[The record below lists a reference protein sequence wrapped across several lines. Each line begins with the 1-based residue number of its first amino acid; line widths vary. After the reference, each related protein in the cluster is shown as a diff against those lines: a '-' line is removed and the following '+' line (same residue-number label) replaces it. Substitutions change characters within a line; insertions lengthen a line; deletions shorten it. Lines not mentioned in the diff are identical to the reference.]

1 MSRTKRSP
9 PWPEQARSE
18 AAAPRTA
25 GKPRGRKAGR
35 KPGSGVVS
43 VRRNDL
49 IRQSIVE
56 ASAKVFA
63 TNGYVATTMEEIA
76 REAGFSPSSLY
87 GYFESKEAL
96 YLFLLELLSAKV
108 IDVFD
113 DPLLGTLA
121 FIDRVSWVLRRIF
134 LMVEQTPELFEILFM
149 GLRTGPKT
157 SSSIVEARRT
167 IEREMIRAFTRQ
179 LEIGQR
185 EGCVVQCDPEELAV
199 LLKGAFQS
207 WMARWRQGAMPDGL
221 QDSFPRFLTLIRPML
236 EPK

>member
-1 MSRTKRSP
+1 MT
-9 PWPEQARSE
+9 
-18 AAAPRTA
+18 
-25 GKPRGRKAGR
+25 
-35 KPGSGVVS
+35 

-108 IDVFD
+108 IGVFD
-113 DPLLGTLA
+113 DPFLGDLA

-134 LMVEQTPELFEILFM
+134 HMVEQAPELFEILFM

-157 SSSIVEARRT
+157 SGSIVEARSN
-167 IEREMIRAFTRQ
+167 IERAMIRAFTRQ

-207 WMARWRQGAMPDGL
+207 WMARWRQGAMPDSL
-221 QDSFPRFLTLIRPML
+221 QESFPRFLALIRPML